1 MPPLAVPRPAL
12 QGLRASSGRA
22 WQLWLAWRSQGERP
36 AHWGATCPAFAPPL
50 PRLLALAAS
59 TAADPPALHPTP
71 QVLVDGNY
79 LKDLTIL
86 GRDLAQAAIVDL
98 TRALTPTLTLTL
110 TLTLALYPT
119 PNPNPLP
126 NP

>member
-1 MPPLAVPRPAL
+1 M

-36 AHWGATCPAFAPPL
+36 AHWGATYPAGAPPV

-98 TRALTPTLTLTL
+98 TRALPQ
-110 TLTLALYPT
+110 P
-119 PNPNPLP
+119 
-126 NP
+126 

>member
-1 MPPLAVPRPAL
+1 M

-98 TRALTPTLTLTL
+98 TRALTPTLTLTR
-110 TLTLALYPT
+110 TPTPTPTLALYPT

>member
-1 MPPLAVPRPAL
+1 M

-22 WQLWLAWRSQGERP
+22 GLLWLAWRSQGERP
-36 AHWGATCPAFAPPL
+36 AHWGATCPPGAPPL
-50 PRLLALAAS
+50 PRLLLALSAS
-59 TAADPPALHPTP
+59 TAADPPAFHPTL

-98 TRALTPTLTLTL
+98 TRTQPQ
-110 TLTLALYPT
+110 PQ
-119 PNPNPLP
+119 P
-126 NP
+126 

>member
-1 MPPLAVPRPAL
+1 M
-12 QGLRASSGRA
+12 
-22 WQLWLAWRSQGERP
+22 
-36 AHWGATCPAFAPPL
+36 

-98 TRALTPTLTLTL
+98 TRALTPTLTLTR
-110 TLTLALYPT
+110 TPTPTLALYPT

>member
-1 MPPLAVPRPAL
+1 M
-12 QGLRASSGRA
+12 QGLLRAS
-22 WQLWLAWRSQGERP
+22 LAALAGVALPGGEACPLGSDVPAGRP
-36 AHWGATCPAFAPPL
+36 ATASAARAS
-50 PRLLALAAS
+50 RLHGRR
-59 TAADPPALHPTP
+59 PPALHPTL

-98 TRALTPTLTLTL
+98 TRALTPTLTR